1 MTRAVA
7 SDRETGA
14 RALVARSG
22 ARITPWRVKVLQA
35 LLDAHRPLSHQ
46 DVLAALDDEAD
57 RVTVYRVLEWLTE
70 VGLAH
75 KLAGDDRVW
84 RFSVS
89 SPAPHR
95 HAHFH
100 CHVCGHFYCLE
111 DVSADLP
118 VTLPSGF
125 AAEAVEIT
133 VKGICADCR

>member
-1 MTRAVA
+1 MPARAPDDA
-7 SDRETGA
+7 ERNA

-22 ARITPWRVKVLQA
+22 ARITPWRVKVLQV
-35 LLDAHRPLSHQ
+35 LLDAQRPLSHQ
-46 DVLAALDDEAD
+46 DVLAVLEDDAD

-70 VGLAH
+70 TGLAH

-84 RFSVS
+84 RFSVA
-89 SPAPHR
+89 PAPHR